1 MKRLMMLFATT
12 LLLGGLN
19 AHQQMQ
25 SSTIH
30 EAAAKG
36 DLTSLCMFLSA
47 GMPVD
52 VLDGN
57 GRSPFSIAI
66 KNKQRAIVN
75 FLIAREGKK
84 DWSGKSALVNE
95 NSFYQ
100 AIRAGYIELINI
112 CLDAGVNVNSVI
124 GSQSPLMLALQCEH
138 KNKEVVKLLIARGA
152 NIATGD
158 VLCAAAIAGNVELVK
173 SCLDAGVDVNSVTEG
188 ESPLVAALKYKNKEV
203 VELLIARG
211 ATIAT
216 GDVLCAAA
224 GGGYI
229 ELVKMCLD
237 KGVDVNSVTWSG
249 SALVAALQCEHK
261 EVVELLIA
269 RGATIATGDVLC
281 AAAITGYIELV
292 KMCLDAGVDVN
303 SATKRESA
311 LVAALQCEHKNK
323 EVVELL
329 IAGGATIATGDVLWA
344 AAYAGYI
351 ELVKAC
357 LDAGVDVNSVPVTRH
372 WTPLVAALYHKHKEV
387 VELLIAR
394 GATIATGDV
403 LCAAAYAGYIELVK
417 ACLDKGLA
425 VDGDGDYTPLMAAV
439 SENQKEAIK
448 FLITRGASL
457 KAISKGCDTVLHA
470 AANAG
475 NVEIV
480 KACLDAGIPANI
492 KGRGLRPINEV
503 FLDKEDKYR
512 RVFTEDD
519 EAIARLLI
527 AHGASFCDMLLDDP
541 ERLIIDDDMKIA
553 FCFMAKF
560 GDTKAIRYLL
570 AAGMPA
576 GCTDAAGN
584 TALSLARKAGNQEI
598 VDLLTAYGA
607 TPLSAA

>member
-100 AIRAGYIELINI
+100 AIDAGYIELINI
-112 CLDAGVNVNSVI
+112 CLDAGVNVNSKDDCP
-124 GSQSPLMLALQCEH
+124 QSPLVVALQCEH
-138 KNKEVVKLLIARGA
+138 KNKEVVKLLIAR
-152 NIATGD
+152 
-158 VLCAAAIAGNVELVK
+158 
-173 SCLDAGVDVNSVTEG
+173 
-188 ESPLVAALKYKNKEV
+188 
-203 VELLIARG
+203 
-211 ATIAT
+211 
-216 GDVLCAAA
+216 
-224 GGGYI
+224 
-229 ELVKMCLD
+229 
-237 KGVDVNSVTWSG
+237 
-249 SALVAALQCEHK
+249 
-261 EVVELLIA
+261 
-269 RGATIATGDVLC
+269 
-281 AAAITGYIELV
+281 
-292 KMCLDAGVDVN
+292 
-303 SATKRESA
+303 
-311 LVAALQCEHKNK
+311 
-323 EVVELL
+323 
-329 IAGGATIATGDVLWA
+329 GATIATGDVLWA

-387 VELLIAR
+387 VELLIAG

-403 LCAAAYAGYIELVK
+403 LCAAAITGNVELVKSCLDAGVDVNSATGNRSALVAALQCFKNKNKEVVELLIARGANIATSDVLRDAAYAGYIELVK
-417 ACLDKGLA
+417 SCLDAGVDVNFGESSLVAALQGYKNKEVVELLIARGANIATGDVLCAAAGGGYIELVKMCLDKGLA
-425 VDGDGDYTPLMAAV
+425 VDGDGDYTPLMFAV
-439 SENQKEAIK
+439 HQNQKELVT
-448 FLITRGASL
+448 FLIGRGASL
-457 KAISKGCDTVLHA
+457 KAISKYGYTVLHSATYQGNTYGNTVLHA
-470 AANAG
+470 AAHAG

-492 KGRGLRPINEV
+492 KARGVTPINEV
-503 FLDKEDKYR
+503 FRRIDWNED
-512 RVFTEDD
+512 VFTEDD
-519 EAIARLLI
+519 EAVARLLI
-527 AHGASFCDMLLDDP
+527 AHGSSVCDMLLDHP
-541 ERLIIDDDMKIA
+541 QRLTMEEDMKMKIA
-553 FCFMAKF
+553 FCFMAKT

-570 AAGMPA
+570 ATGIPA

-607 TPLSAA
+607 RPLSAA